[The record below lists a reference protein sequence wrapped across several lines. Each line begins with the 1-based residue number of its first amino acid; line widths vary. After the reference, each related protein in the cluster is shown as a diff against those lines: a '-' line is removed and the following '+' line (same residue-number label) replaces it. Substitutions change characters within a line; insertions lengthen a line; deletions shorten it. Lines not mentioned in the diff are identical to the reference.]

1 VIFLT
6 DISETINQLWAMFTD
21 LFYLTLK
28 KYDEVVIFHT
38 AEDQPVSLLDFCIT
52 ILVLSIVLSVVLG
65 IRFSV
70 PSQSDLQ

>member
-1 VIFLT
+1 MT
-6 DISETINQLWAMFTD
+6 DISATIEQLWAMFTD

-38 AEDQPVSLLDFCIT
+38 FVGEPVSLLDFCIT
-52 ILVLSIVLSVVLG
+52 ILVLGVVLSVVLG
-65 IRFSV
+65 IRYVV

>member
-1 VIFLT
+1 MT
-6 DISETINQLWAMFTD
+6 DISETIEQLWGMFTD
-21 LFYLTLK
+21 LFYLTLQ

-38 AEDQPVSLLDFCIT
+38 FDGAPVSLLDFCIT
-52 ILVLSIVLSVVLG
+52 TLVLGVVLSVILG

>member
-1 VIFLT
+1 MT
-6 DISETINQLWAMFTD
+6 DISDTINQLWSMFLD

-28 KYDEVVIFHT
+28 KYDEIIVFRT
-38 AEDQPVSLLDFCIT
+38 PDDQPVSLLDFCIT

-65 IRFSV
+65 IRYVV